1 MRNYPG
7 RTACLDHPNFFK
19 VYQHNQ
25 PNTRSKA
32 LGCILCHLQDGSFST
47 LAIGTEACPE
57 NFNYELFNHNNIN
70 IRYWSWNYRGC
81 WHQTCPPIGSHQEI
95 WNRLIAI
102 TGHVCPISLLLV
114 TTSLIQKWVICA
126 PAAFLR
132 CGSHFSGSLSGI
144 KP

>member
-81 WHQTCPPIGSHQEI
+81 WHQTCPPIDPRE
-95 WNRLIAI
+95 
-102 TGHVCPISLLLV
+102 
-114 TTSLIQKWVICA
+114 K
-126 PAAFLR
+126 F
-132 CGSHFSGSLSGI
+132 
-144 KP
+144 